1 MKNFKFLYLLLAVVG
16 VVTFTS
22 CQDEKWAPGAPDA
35 TIGVYFPAAG
45 DVTLNVE
52 ATDTEAVVKVAR
64 NNTAEAANVV
74 VRAAMVA
81 EQNVFSL
88 NGVAF
93 EAVEGGAEGEYAV
106 RTTIDFAAGQ
116 AEADLVIS
124 FDGSKLVAGQYAV
137 MNLVIDAAYA
147 SMYGVSAINCT
158 IGVAEPW
165 EDWGTGYYV
174 DDFLNILPEVE
185 AGYFAPVQFQKHA
198 ENANRIRVVNPFS
211 AKTIGLMWG
220 GVPGYLVYQEGA
232 PDHYL
237 EFDITDPNNVIT
249 EYFYELPFGINFG
262 EDGILQAYMLIDT
275 NEDGSAMVPLV
286 LENGIIKFPVDSVA
300 LVYPYNGKLGGW
312 YVNPTGLMQYY
323 LPGTEMTDYTI
334 IPEYAGMLVSA
345 DNTSAKAI
353 VNFTLGAD
361 VEGYKFTVIPGA
373 LEDVTAVAASIVDGT
388 AEQIVSATAE
398 ETQFEIDLTTGTYTV
413 VAVPYAGEEAVGSAG
428 SSFFFFP
435 GIGGGE
441 KPEVAADFVVNSLAA
456 IFSNDPD
463 RAAAMEANYPAE
475 YFVGIGL
482 FIDNPA
488 EITGMRFFY
497 DDATAVH
504 AAVESG
510 DYTYESLVDGEYGM
524 DTYAWIEK
532 INEGNIRILN
542 LPAGSNNCYIFA
554 IDTIYG
560 TTQYYHVDYAMPAY
574 SGGFAVGQYVMTDGD
589 YSATVS
595 FNPGKNAG
603 TLFVSFADLPGFDFY
618 AAFDKAAQTLSLDG
632 SAYGYE
638 SYGSI
643 YNVGLTNDDGSMLV
657 LAAAADDTFAAA
669 ADSWNLKLT
678 DNVPTTLE
686 NGLVLTLLDAEG
698 TPINTIFKLSTATV
712 IAPAATAQSVS
723 AKSEFKSVMVESE
736 TAMIEMSKSYSI
748 KAYNGNFERQF
759 ELTSKPAQI
768 F

>member
-64 NNTAEAANVV
+64 NNAEEAANVV

-93 EAVEGGAEGEYAV
+93 EAVEGGEAGEYAV

-124 FDGSKLVAGQYAV
+124 FDGSKLVAGQYVV
-137 MNLVIDAAYA
+137 MNLVIDDAYA
-147 SMYGVSAINCT
+147 SMYGVSSIN
-158 IGVAEPW
+158 VAVGISEPW
-165 EDWGTGYYV
+165 EDWGAGYYV
-174 DDFLNILPEVE
+174 DDFLNVLPEVE
-185 AGYFAPVQFQKHA
+185 AGYFSPVQFQKHA
-198 ENANRIRVVNPFS
+198 DNANRIRVVNPFS
-211 AKTIGLMWG
+211 AKTIGQMWG
-220 GVPGYLVYQEGA
+220 GVPGYLVYETGA

-237 EFDITDPNNVIT
+237 EFDITDPNNVLM

-262 EDGILQAYMLIDT
+262 ADGILPAYLLVET
-275 NEDGSAMVPLV
+275 NEDGSAVDPVV
-286 LENGIIKFPVDSVA
+286 LENGIIKFPIGMVA
-300 LVYPYNGKLGGW
+300 LVYPYNGKLYG
-312 YVNPTGLMQYY
+312 YNCNAQGLMQYY
-323 LPGTEMTDYTI
+323 LPGTAMTDYTI

-353 VNFTLGAD
+353 VNFTLGYD
-361 VEGYKFTVIPGA
+361 VEEYKFTVVPGA
-373 LEDVTAVAASIVDGT
+373 LEDITEVAASIVDGT
-388 AEQIVSATAE
+388 AEQIVTATAE
-398 ETQFEIDLTTGTYTV
+398 QTQFEIELTTGTYTV
-413 VAVPYAGEEAVGSAG
+413 VAVPYAGGEAVGSAA
-428 SSFFFFP
+428 STFFFFP
-435 GIGGGE
+435 GMGGGE
-441 KPEVAADFVVNSLAA
+441 KPEVAAEFMVNSLAG
-456 IFSNDPD
+456 IFAADPD

-475 YFVGIGL
+475 YYVGIVL
-482 FIDNPA
+482 RIENPT

-497 DDATAVH
+497 DNAPAVH
-504 AAVESG
+504 AAVEAG
-510 DYTYESLVDGEYGM
+510 DYTYEALVDELGS
-524 DTYAWIEK
+524 DTYVWIEK
-532 INEGNIRILN
+532 INEGNVRILN

-574 SGGFAVGQYVMTDGD
+574 SGGFAVGQYVMTDAE
-589 YSATVS
+589 YKANVS
-595 FNPGKNAG
+595 FEPALNAG
-603 TLFVSFADLPGFDFY
+603 SVFVTFAELPGFSFY
-618 AAFDKAAQTLSLDG
+618 GSYDKSANTLTLDG
-632 SAYGYE
+632 TAYGYE
-638 SYGSI
+638 NYGSI
-643 YNVGLTNDDGSMLV
+643 FNVGLTNDDGTMYV
-657 LAAAADDTFAAA
+657 FAAAADDTFTTADDTWVINLNEGVPSKLANGFVLSLLNA
-669 ADSWNLKLT
+669 ADGS
-678 DNVPTTLE
+678 
-686 NGLVLTLLDAEG
+686 LVKEV
-698 TPINTIFKLSTATV
+698 FKLSTATA
-712 IAPAATAQSVS
+712 IAPAATTSSVS
-723 AKSEFKSVMVESE
+723 AKADFKSVSVESE
-736 TAMIEMSKSYSI
+736 TAMVEMAKSYSI